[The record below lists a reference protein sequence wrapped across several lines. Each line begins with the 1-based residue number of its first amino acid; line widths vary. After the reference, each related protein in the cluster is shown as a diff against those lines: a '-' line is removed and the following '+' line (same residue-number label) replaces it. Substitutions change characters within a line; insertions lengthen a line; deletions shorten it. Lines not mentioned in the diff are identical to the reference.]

1 MLNSTTLSTGNERIT
16 LGYVPHQWQREIH
29 NRMRRFSVLVCHR
42 RFGKTFLAIACLIDA
57 ALRTKKQNARFAY
70 VAPFLKQAKQVSWDY
85 LRRFAYRVPG
95 VKVNESELSI
105 SFPNGS
111 AIRLYG
117 SDNGEAMRGIY
128 LDGVVID
135 EVADC
140 RLETWPEII
149 RPALAD
155 RKGWCLFIGTPKGQD
170 QFFELY
176 TRAQREQ
183 DKPGSHWYAGM
194 YRADETALIDD
205 DELEDA
211 RKDMSANQYRQE
223 FLCDFTASADNA
235 LITIDAV
242 SDAIAREYRMEQ
254 LAQSVRIIGVDVAY
268 TGSDKTAIIRRQGLV
283 AWPPLVMENVDPMQV
298 TGRLLAEIAAFK
310 PDAVFV
316 DDTGGYGSGVVARLR
331 ELGHTVVGVQF
342 GGKADDPRYRN
353 KRTEMWMR
361 LRDWIMEGGKIPDD
375 MALKNDLVAPT
386 YKIPSTGVVELEP
399 KDKIKERL
407 GRSPDIADAL
417 ALTFAFHV
425 QPQAAVRAAGGF
437 RADTSYD
444 PFAR

>member
-1 MLNSTTLSTGNERIT
+1 MNSTAVERVSI
-16 LGYVPHQWQREIH
+16 GYVPHKFQREIH
-29 NRMRRFSVLVCHR
+29 HKLKRFSVLVCHR
-42 RFGKTFLAIACLIDA
+42 RFGKTFLAIASLIDA
-57 ALRTKKQNARFAY
+57 ALRTKKENARFAY

-85 LRRFAYRVPG
+85 LRRFAYQVPG

-105 SFPNGS
+105 TFPNGA

-155 RKGWCLFIGTPKGQD
+155 RKGWCLFIGTPKGMD

-176 TRAQREQ
+176 ERAKRNPE
-183 DKPGSHWYAGM
+183 WYAGM
-194 YRADETALIDD
+194 FRADETELIEAA
-205 DELEDA
+205 ELADA
-211 RKDMSANQYRQE
+211 RQDMSANQYRQE
-223 FLCDFTASADNA
+223 FLCDFTASADNV
-235 LITIDAV
+235 LIPIDAV
-242 SDAIAREYRMEQ
+242 SDAIARNFKLEQ
-254 LAQSVRIIGVDVAY
+254 LAQSVRVIGVDVAY
-268 TGSDKTAIIRRQGLV
+268 TGDDKTAIIRRQGLV
-283 AWPPLVMENVDPMQV
+283 AWPPIVLEKADPMVV
-298 TGRLLAEIAAFK
+298 TGRLLAEIAAFQ

-361 LRDWIMEGGKIPDD
+361 LRDWIMEGAQIPDD
-375 MALKNDLVAPT
+375 LALKNDLVAPT
-386 YKIPSTGVVELEP
+386 YKIPSTGIVELEP

-417 ALTFAFHV
+417 ALTFAFAV
-425 QPQAAVRAAGGF
+425 QPRSAMGQAGAHAV
-437 RADTSYD
+437 TVEYD